1 MRDFQSRKV
10 MLVKNL
16 SYWPYLL
23 HVTGRLVSRS
33 RATNTLMEI
42 TAKIHSGDSFC
53 DNIVEDPLPER
64 SDIKIVKIDVGHDA
78 GAKEEDDV
86 LSCLS
91 LEDIVLLESCKPKA
105 PSPGLANSM
114 FFPLFFF

>member
-1 MRDFQSRKV
+1 MI
-10 MLVKNL
+10 NL
-16 SYWPYLL
+16 TLWPYLL
-23 HVTGRLVSRS
+23 HLTGRLVSRS

-53 DNIVEDPLPER
+53 DNIVEDPLAER
-64 SDIKIVKIDVGHDA
+64 SDINIAVKIDVGQDS

-105 PSPGLANSM
+105 PSQGLANSM
-114 FFPLFFF
+114 LLPLFFF

>member
-1 MRDFQSRKV
+1 MRNFQSSKV
-10 MLVKNL
+10 IMINL
-16 SYWPYLL
+16 TLWPYLL
-23 HVTGRLVSRS
+23 HLTGRLVSRS

-53 DNIVEDPLPER
+53 DNIVEDPLPEG
-64 SDIKIVKIDVGHDA
+64 SDIDIAVKIDVGHDA

-91 LEDIVLLESCKPKA
+91 LEDIVLLESCKPKV

>member
-1 MRDFQSRKV
+1 MI
-10 MLVKNL
+10 NL
-16 SYWPYLL
+16 ALWPYLL
-23 HVTGRLVSRS
+23 HLTGRLVSRS

-53 DNIVEDPLPER
+53 DNIVEDPLPEG
-64 SDIKIVKIDVGHDA
+64 SDINIAVKIDVEHDA
-78 GAKEEDDV
+78 GAKEEEDDV

-105 PSPGLANSM
+105 PSQSLAKSM
-114 FFPLFFF
+114 LFPLFFF